1 MLWNLRA
8 GCVPQGQETAPVG
21 SDAHRRCCPTV
32 ERASRVP
39 RHPLIAGKGKTVM
52 KKILFA
58 CAVCL
63 LLAGTAHAASLSIG
77 GESISYTVPQGY
89 MLGDKEPYLSVRR
102 FLTGISPK
110 NMQILALYVDE
121 ESHKKFVDPNG
132 QRLEKYF
139 IISTLR
145 PLADKNLSVKD
156 FAEVKKGITKAQ
168 EQLKTTLKKK
178 INKVLGKAGDGSM
191 SIGEIDTLGVF
202 DTSDTSLSF
211 MAVMDQVS
219 RAGGQ
224 REVDKQAVISS
235 YLLAQ
240 GKLVIINQ
248 YQILDPA
255 QNMAAQLDA
264 AKAHAGEILKELNID
279 HSVPWTSYLDSFA
292 GKLVLAA
299 LIGGLVG
306 GLVGWVVNRK
316 KKKKAEA
323 A

>member
-1 MLWNLRA
+1 
-8 GCVPQGQETAPVG
+8 
-21 SDAHRRCCPTV
+21 
-32 ERASRVP
+32 
-39 RHPLIAGKGKTVM
+39 M

-89 MLGDKEPYLSVRR
+89 LPGDKEPYLSVRK
-102 FLTGISPK
+102 FLAEISPK
-110 NMQILALYVDE
+110 TMRVLALYVDE

-145 PLADKNLSVKD
+145 PLADKNLSIKD

-178 INKVLGKAGDGSM
+178 INSVLGKTGDGSM
-191 SIGEIDTLGVF
+191 SIGDIDTLGVF
-202 DTSDTSLSF
+202 DSSDTSLSF

-240 GKLVIINQ
+240 GKLVIVNQ
-248 YQILDPA
+248 YQILNPA
-255 QNMAAQLDA
+255 ENVAEQLGE
-264 AKAHAGEILKELNID
+264 AKADAQEILKELNID
-279 HSVPWTSYLDSFA
+279 HSVPWASYLDSFA

-299 LIGGLVG
+299 LIGGLIG
-306 GLVGWVVNRK
+306 GVIGWVVNRK
-316 KKKKAEA
+316 KKKAGSA
-323 A
+323 